1 MAEEE
6 LKGEEKIRVMIES
19 LKSHQIFVRSTATEQ
34 LTIDITEDPDFV
46 LPMVIKE
53 IADPEWWT
61 VRFGVT
67 EAIQEAAVRGLS
79 LSDNYVKELLQFTK
93 DPDEEYRAK
102 LASCLGDVKNKLAVP
117 ALIDLLKAENDEI
130 RENAAIALGKI
141 KDEQST
147 QVLMNQ
153 IANDTSEYVKSACIE
168 SIGNMLEGKRVSVD
182 IKDIAVVLRNE
193 NPSIQSITAVA
204 LGKIRNPACII
215 PLIKAMNPIRRDINA
230 ESRQDMLDTLLLFSE
245 EEILSEIKNAAQ
257 NDENLYLDL
266 LDEVLFQNPFE
277 LLQKESETNKQK
289 LIPKYQRQFKRV
301 KNEIDSINSF
311 VADVFKN
318 LASINTLEEIETIRD
333 TIPRKRK
340 NLEKIDV
347 TKISSYA
354 WVNNSL
360 YLELKEAEKNFK
372 LGIAALVELENAVE
386 AKYEKLKAEQVPA
399 STED

>member
-6 LKGEEKIRVMIES
+6 LKGEEKVRVMIES
-19 LKSHQIFVRSTATEQ
+19 LKSHQIFVRSSATEQ
-34 LTIDITEDPDFV
+34 LTVDITEDPDFV
-46 LPMVIKE
+46 LPLVLKE

-61 VRFGVT
+61 VRFGIT
-67 EAIQEAAVRGLS
+67 EAIQEAAVRGLNI
-79 LSDNYVKELLQFTK
+79 SDNYVTELLEFIK

-102 LASCLGDVKNKLAVP
+102 IAQCLGDIKNKLAVP
-117 ALIDLLKAENDEI
+117 GLIELLQEKNDEI
-130 RENAAIALGKI
+130 RENAAVALGKI
-141 KDEQST
+141 KDEQSVS
-147 QVLMNQ
+147 VLFDH
-153 IANDTSEYVKSACIE
+153 IAHDKSEYVKSACIE
-168 SIGNMLEGKRVSVD
+168 SVGNMLEGKKDSVD
-182 IKDIAVVLRNE
+182 IKDITVVLRNE

-204 LGKIRNPACII
+204 LGKIRNPSCII
-215 PLIKAMNPIRRDINA
+215 PLIKAMSPIRHDISA

-245 EEILSEIKNAAQ
+245 EEILTEIKNAA
-257 NDENLYLDL
+257 NGDENLYLDL

-277 LLQKESETNKQK
+277 LLQKESDSNKEK

-318 LASINTLEEIETIRD
+318 LASINNVEELETIKN
-333 TIPRKRK
+333 TIPRKRA
-340 NLEKIDV
+340 NLERIDV

-372 LGIAALVELENAVE
+372 LGISALFELENAVE
-386 AKYEKLKAEQVPA
+386 IKFEKLKAEQS
-399 STED
+399 STNN